1 MIELHEKYGDVVRIG
16 PDHIAVDGSVGWP
29 QVCGY
34 RSKGEEFG
42 KMPGTHPGDM
52 ESILVA
58 PRESHRRQRRQLSHA
73 FSDASLTEKEPTI
86 NKYIGMLLD
95 NLGSRAD
102 KGEAV
107 NVVDWFNF
115 ALFDIVGE
123 LTFSESFHSL
133 ENNGYHPWVGAIFE
147 GIRGLALLQLF
158 KDYWVLGYIID
169 ALNLGMTSKKAIEVR
184 GYTEEK
190 TKTRL
195 DYETA
200 TDKPESMSRDFIS
213 YMLRSPTD
221 GSPGM
226 KTSEIYA
233 SCPTLVVA
241 GSETT
246 ATALSGMCFYVSQN
260 KPVYDALAEEV
271 RSAFSSESEITL
283 RSAAALEYLQAVV
296 SETFRIFP
304 PAAENPVRVSPGAV
318 INDIYVPK
326 GVSNLRDLIDRLH
339 VANRDRLVFQ
349 STSGQP
355 SAVLGI
361 SLTQIHS
368 SQSAG

>member
-1 MIELHEKYGDVVRIG
+1 MVALHEKYGDVVRIG

-95 NLGSRAD
+95 SVSSRAD

-147 GIRGLALLQLF
+147 GIRGLALLQMF

-169 ALNLGMTSKKAIEVR
+169 SFNLGMTSKKAIEVR
-184 GYTEEK
+184 GYTEDK

-195 DYETA
+195 DYESVTE
-200 TDKPESMSRDFIS
+200 KPESMSRDFIS
-213 YMLRSPTD
+213 YMLRSPAD

-226 KTSEIYA
+226 KRSEIYA

-260 KPVYDALAEEV
+260 KPVYDTLAKEV
-271 RSAFSSESEITL
+271 RSAFLSESEITL

-296 SETFRIFP
+296 NETFRIFP
-304 PAAENPVRVSPGAV
+304 PAAENPVRVSPGAF
-318 INDIYVPK
+318 INDVYVPK
-326 GVSNLRDLIDRLH
+326 GVCVVQILVDDRH
-339 VANRDRLVFQ
+339 VANLDRLVFQ

-361 SLTQIHS
+361 L
-368 SQSAG
+368 